1 MHGAGAGRSP
11 KSEEV
16 VHSTAEAVQPVI
28 ESMTP
33 LQRDVTYDHETGQA
47 RMAVDVLLPGG
58 ERVRTTLVIAGPAL
72 HWVVLQL
79 ERAIRSR
86 ERGPA
91 ETS

>member
-1 MHGAGAGRSP
+1 
-11 KSEEV
+11 
-16 VHSTAEAVQPVI
+16 
-28 ESMTP
+28 
-33 LQRDVTYDHETGQA
+33 
-47 RMAVDVLLPGG
+47 MAVDVLLPGG

-72 HWVVLQL
+72 YGVVLQL